1 MDQIIILKIGWFGRG
16 WSSNGKETETY
27 FFTLIVEWL
36 SNFHL
41 HKICTHNCVHKI
53 KLEIHDERITKQKEF
68 LQYSGFSFLTQN
80 LRIFDLEIKA

>member
-41 HKICTHNCVHKI
+41 HKICIHNCVHKI

-68 LQYSGFSFLTQN
+68 LQCLIIAIDSVFGSLLLNN
-80 LRIFDLEIKA
+80 L